1 MMLQATMGSGNSTF
15 SSVWPAV
22 RVILLARCHIVGRF
36 FSSTTAAT
44 VLLL

>member
-1 MMLQATMGSGNSTF
+1 MGSGNSTL